1 MLERKDWRMS
11 MTQKTRTITPH
22 SGQNSDESRSR
33 IETLLGE
40 LSVLNQDD
48 PYWAACVSLWAL
60 LSRKRNYYNCKKDAL
75 SNARGVSETG
85 IIPWRYQLA
94 RIGEKYRR
102 LGGQLKTIDIRGTMM
117 DIAGHA
123 IIAFLLCSEG
133 ESDGDSSEDS

>member
-1 MLERKDWRMS
+1 MCAMRNLDDVSE
-11 MTQKTRTITPH
+11 QI
-22 SGQNSDESRSR
+22 QEESRSR

-123 IIAFLLCSEG
+123 VIAFLLCSEG
-133 ESDGDSSEDS
+133 ESNGDSGEDR